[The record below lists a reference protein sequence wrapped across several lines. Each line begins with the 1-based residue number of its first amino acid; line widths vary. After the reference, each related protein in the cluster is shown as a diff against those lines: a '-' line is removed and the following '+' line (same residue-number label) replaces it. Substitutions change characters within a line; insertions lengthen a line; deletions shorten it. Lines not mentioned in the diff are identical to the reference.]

1 MGKINIGLV
10 GYGYWGPNLARNFNA
25 NSRCTLR
32 CIAEQ
37 APRRREI
44 AQGMFPGVE
53 IASDASDMLESP
65 DIDVVALA
73 TPVFS
78 HFDLARRALEQGK
91 HVWVEKPMTTTSAE
105 AEQLV
110 ELAARK
116 NKIIMVD
123 HTFIFTSAVRKI
135 RELVESG
142 ALGNLLYYDS
152 VRVNLGLLQSDVNVV
167 WDLAPHDLSI
177 MDYVLRKQPKA
188 VSAHGACHFGQ
199 NIEEMAYVTLYYEDN
214 FIAHLHVNW
223 LSPVKIRHTLIGGD
237 KKMVVWNDLDNEN
250 KIMIYDKGVEVMKR
264 DDSYFALAQYRI
276 GDMSS
281 PALANREA
289 LSAEVDYFLDCI
301 ERGEEPVNNGEAGLK
316 VVRILE
322 SAEESIKQNGAL
334 VKIRG

>member
-1 MGKINIGLV
+1 MGKLNIGLV

-25 NSRCTLR
+25 KSRCALR

-37 APRRREI
+37 DPRRREI

-53 IASDASDMLESP
+53 TAPDASAMLDSP
-65 DIDVVALA
+65 EIDVVALA

-116 NKIIMVD
+116 NRIIMVD

-142 ALGNLLYYDS
+142 ALGKLLYYDS

-177 MDYVLRKQPKA
+177 MDYVLRKQPRA
-188 VSAHGACHFGQ
+188 VSAHGACHFGR

-250 KIMIYDKGVEVMKR
+250 KVMVYDKGVEVMKR

-289 LSAEVDYFLDCI
+289 LSSEVDYFLDCI
-301 ERGEEPVNNGEAGLK
+301 EQGQEPVNNGEAGLK
-316 VVRILE
+316 VVRVLE

-334 VKIRG
+334 VEIRG